1 MSSTR
6 TTEKSEV
13 TFESESGKKSTVK
26 KETVTDKDRD
36 GKVISQK
43 TETEETTG

>member
-1 MSSTR
+1 MGTTR

-13 TFESESGKKSTVK
+13 TFESETGKKNILK
-26 KETVTDKDRD
+26 KETVTDKDSD
-36 GKVISQK
+36 GKIISQK